1 MRARFLTILAVFG
14 AAGLV
19 MTSIAGVA
27 APRLSASSG
36 KAHVMTELIARA
48 GDAQL
53 TPLADG
59 RVSVDERIE
68 AAENTAQCL
77 RDAGILVE
85 MTPARGSGTFRFGGG
100 SYEEQQ
106 RANAVYDDCYGRFQ
120 REIDMVHAL
129 QQPSLTQAQL
139 GDAEAS
145 VIRCLQSRGVD
156 VADGAKKD
164 VWWEFR
170 ISRPVDFGGC
180 ADLIIAEFG
189 ALP

>member
-19 MTSIAGVA
+19 MTSIAVVA

-85 MTPARGSGTFRFGGG
+85 MTPARGSGTFRFGGARTR
-100 SYEEQQ
+100 SS
-106 RANAVYDDCYGRFQ
+106 NAPT
-120 REIDMVHAL
+120 
-129 QQPSLTQAQL
+129 PSTMT
-139 GDAEAS
+139 
-145 VIRCLQSRGVD
+145 VT
-156 VADGAKKD
+156 ADSSERST
-164 VWWEFR
+164 WFTH
-170 ISRPVDFGGC
+170 SSN
-180 ADLIIAEFG
+180 
-189 ALP
+189 LP